1 MQLLQTHESLLNN
14 ESAVK
19 SISKGLLYY
28 VSTHRNAWH
37 STWIGRYSTGCMH
50 TTLESAKEYAEQ
62 HRVRGTV
69 FIIKQLPCLVYKC
82 QDICLI
88 VTEINTSRPLLGYNL
103 DINEAKQGEVVE
115 SESNSYLKIGAPLNR
130 IVMSFLPS
138 SRFWYAKPNPMNS
151 IIMMASRKH
160 ILPLEKLKSQN
171 LLSYSSFSNG
181 GNYYLGWTS
190 FNSKLKKSAVKE
202 IHRKVKDSGQ

>member
-1 MQLLQTHESLLNN
+1 MQLLQTHESLINN
-14 ESAVK
+14 EGAVK
-19 SISKGLLYY
+19 SVSKGLLYY
-28 VSTHRNAWH
+28 VSTRRNAWH
-37 STWIGRYSTGCMH
+37 STWIGRYSPGCMH

-82 QDICLI
+82 QDVCLI
-88 VTEINTSRPLLGYNL
+88 VTEINTPRPLSGYNV
-103 DINEAKQGEVVE
+103 DFNEANQSEVVE

-138 SRFWYAKPNPMNS
+138 SRFWYANPSPRNS

-181 GNYYLGWTS
+181 SGYYLGWTS
-190 FNSKLKKSAVKE
+190 FSSKLKKSAVKE
-202 IHRKVKDSGQ
+202 IHRKVKASGQ